1 MSEGEPRDASFVAE
15 QYHALRKTVGQTVI
29 GQDEALRQIFVTLL
43 VGGHSLIE
51 GVPGV
56 AKTLLVR
63 TLAEAVA
70 LDFGRIQFTPDLM
83 PSDIL
88 GTSILDAA
96 RGQFQFREGPIF
108 SELLLADEINRAPA
122 KTQSALLEA
131 MQERTITIDGVRHS
145 LSAFFTVFATQ
156 NPVDQEGTYP
166 LPEAELDRFL
176 FKIVV
181 DYPSATDEAAMLR
194 RHHDERIL
202 AEKPSGVSPDDRAS
216 VLDPR
221 TIEEARGIVRAVTV
235 SDEIVHYVRE
245 LVRATRT
252 DFQYALGAS
261 PRAGLLLLRAAKAEA
276 VLQGRVFV
284 LPEDVQAMWAPALRH
299 RVMLDP
305 GLEVEGQSADS
316 ALERTLRGITVPR

>member
-1 MSEGEPRDASFVAE
+1 
-15 QYHALRKTVGQTVI
+15 
-29 GQDEALRQIFVTLL
+29 
-43 VGGHSLIE
+43 
-51 GVPGV
+51 
-56 AKTLLVR
+56 
-63 TLAEAVA
+63 
-70 LDFGRIQFTPDLM
+70 
-83 PSDIL
+83 
-88 GTSILDAA
+88 
-96 RGQFQFREGPIF
+96 
-108 SELLLADEINRAPA
+108 
-122 KTQSALLEA
+122 
-131 MQERTITIDGVRHS
+131 
-145 LSAFFTVFATQ
+145 
-156 NPVDQEGTYP
+156 
-166 LPEAELDRFL
+166 
-176 FKIVV
+176 
-181 DYPSATDEAAMLR
+181 MLR

-202 AEKPSGVSPDDRAS
+202 AEKPSRVSPDDRAS